1 MKNSHFLKSLLRS
14 NDGIALLMVLT
25 SVTILTALLAEF
37 SFETKVNKIKSYN
50 LQDKLQAKLN
60 AEAALQFSMARLRL
74 YKESF
79 NYVEANSD
87 AKTFVDQKML
97 NQIWQV
103 PFVFPIPVSS
113 KMSVRAKAAIDKFAK
128 SSLIQGELSV
138 TVRNISNLINL
149 NLLRAPLYSDAD
161 DKDNSEEKKEEN
173 QAFTADFQIFDLLRQ
188 GIESKKEQDEF
199 FEDKYASMDPN
210 MLVSSMKYFISE
222 KTTFEDNN
230 TPELVS
236 DYDTI
241 GMELKYTPF
250 SSKSELHL
258 LAKWDD
264 ELINLIKDQVTAH
277 GSVMIDLNKI
287 NSNMLKVLIPDI
299 SEEQV
304 KEFFEYRDDN
314 ENPHFFN
321 TSEDFKKYIT
331 GTSGIMNEDDY
342 DERFE
347 KLEKNGLKFGPSPT
361 LFEIN
366 ATGKYNNTIYSLT
379 AIVSIPAEPDPSKED
394 LENAG
399 LNEEE
404 VNKEEE
410 EKEEEETEEEKEK
423 NENEEGKQEE
433 KAPIIKLMEPRIQE
447 IYVN

>member
-1 MKNSHFLKSLLRS
+1 
-14 NDGIALLMVLT
+14 
-25 SVTILTALLAEF
+25 
-37 SFETKVNKIKSYN
+37 
-50 LQDKLQAKLN
+50 
-60 AEAALQFSMARLRL
+60 
-74 YKESF
+74 
-79 NYVEANSD
+79 
-87 AKTFVDQKML
+87 
-97 NQIWQV
+97 
-103 PFVFPIPVSS
+103 
-113 KMSVRAKAAIDKFAK
+113 
-128 SSLIQGELSV
+128 
-138 TVRNISNLINL
+138 
-149 NLLRAPLYSDAD
+149 
-161 DKDNSEEKKEEN
+161 
-173 QAFTADFQIFDLLRQ
+173 DFQIFDLLRQ

-199 FEDKYASMDPN
+199 FEDKYASIDPN
-210 MLVSSMKYFISE
+210 TLVSSMKYFISE

-236 DYDTI
+236 EFDTI

-287 NSNMLKVLIPDI
+287 NSNMLEVLIPDI
-299 SEEQV
+299 SQEQV

-321 TSEDFKKYIT
+321 TSEDFKKYII
-331 GTSGIMNEDDY
+331 GTSGIMSEEAYDD
-342 DERFE
+342 RFE

-366 ATGKYNNTIYSLT
+366 AIGKYNNTIYSLT
-379 AIVSIPAEPDPSKED
+379 AIVSIPAEPDPSKEE

-399 LNEEE
+399 S
-404 VNKEEE
+404 NKEEE
-410 EKEEEETEEEKEK
+410 GKDKEEETEEEETEEEKEK
-423 NENEEGKQEE
+423 EEGEEE